1 MGTGQMWDEDLLDNL
16 GLWGAELAEDVDWVG
31 GLPVLSNA
39 GRVDQLGQAS
49 HGQGVGGWDSLD
61 GLDLSDKLEQA
72 LQNLLGWGHDIAWQE
87 HEEGVD
93 LMGGGLALTDHL
105 LEGLKGGHATDSGQE
120 EHVDL
125 GLGELLGRLA
135 ADDKH
140 DVLEDLGD
148 LVDKLRLGWGGLG
161 VQALEHGLWDGLGQ
175 DLAVVD
181 LGGWDPALLQEL
193 LGAGA
198 GDKGAGGQTVGL
210 LSVLKH
216 EGLEGD
222 WVDWHWDGGARDGLD
237 LLQPQG
243 LEGAGDD
250 LLGLGAHQL
259 EVELTVVD
267 NVLDG
272 QASGARAASNV
283 PGVGGPGDDL
293 GLLSLEEVSWA
304 DEGESGGLLA
314 VGEVDGA
321 DHLVELLLWASLWV
335 WDQHWVLLDHVL
347 WELVGLVGGQ
357 ALAGNGLLHNLP
369 EWADLRRGLD
379 HVGRERGLHLDLEEG
394 DI

>member
-1 MGTGQMWDEDLLDNL
+1 MDFY
-16 GLWGAELAEDVDWVG
+16 
-31 GLPVLSNA
+31 
-39 GRVDQLGQAS
+39 
-49 HGQGVGGWDSLD
+49 
-61 GLDLSDKLEQA
+61 
-72 LQNLLGWGHDIAWQE
+72 
-87 HEEGVD
+87 
-93 LMGGGLALTDHL
+93 
-105 LEGLKGGHATDSGQE
+105 
-120 EHVDL
+120 L

-259 EVELTVVD
+259 EVELTVID
-267 NVLDG
+267 YVLDG
-272 QASGARAASNV
+272 QAGGARAASNV
-283 PGVGGPGDDL
+283 PDKVVGVIFL
-293 GLLSLEEVSWA
+293 
-304 DEGESGGLLA
+304 
-314 VGEVDGA
+314 
-321 DHLVELLLWASLWV
+321 
-335 WDQHWVLLDHVL
+335 
-347 WELVGLVGGQ
+347 
-357 ALAGNGLLHNLP
+357 
-369 EWADLRRGLD
+369 
-379 HVGRERGLHLDLEEG
+379 
-394 DI
+394 